1 MENCE
6 MNSEE
11 AMEALAESVGL
22 IRPQVNT
29 VDNATALQG
38 ANALPPQQ
46 GTEQNHSRSAYG

>member
-1 MENCE
+1 

-22 IRPQVNT
+22 IRPQVNA

-46 GTEQNHSRSAYG
+46 ETEQNYSRSAYG